1 MVVKKIQEKPFEM
14 KRVLNKYMDLYK
26 LDYNTDNGVLISE
39 CAITELVSDLMDR
52 FGKDF
57 DYSKWIQESFNKV
70 HSEIFKGVPYL
81 QYENGVI
88 HKYDSKVA

>member
-1 MVVKKIQEKPFEM
+1 M
-14 KRVLNKYMDLYK
+14 KRVLNKYMDMILHNMVLYK

-57 DYSKWIQESFNKV
+57 DYSKWIQKSFNKV